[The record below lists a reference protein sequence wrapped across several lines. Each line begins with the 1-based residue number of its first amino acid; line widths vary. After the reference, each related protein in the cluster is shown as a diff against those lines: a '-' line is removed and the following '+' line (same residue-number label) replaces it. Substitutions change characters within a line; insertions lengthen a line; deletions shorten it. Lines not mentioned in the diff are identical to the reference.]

1 MIKYLIIVISISFS
15 LFGCKSRVNNDAI
28 VDDSTKL
35 KREWMLIEINGFNKQ
50 ELINT
55 KAFLNLT
62 KPDIATSSMGCN
74 SLAFSYKLSGNSKIK
89 FSIGNATT
97 MSCADMNLEKKFSIL
112 LQAITNY
119 SVTGNQL
126 ILSNKSEKMVFIASD
141 WD

>member
-1 MIKYLIIVISISFS
+1 
-15 LFGCKSRVNNDAI
+15 VNNDGI

-50 ELINT
+50 ELINA

-62 KPDIATSSMGCN
+62 KLDIATSSMGCN
-74 SLAFSYKLSGNSKIK
+74 SLAFPYKLGSNFKIK
-89 FSIGNATT
+89 FSSGTATT
-97 MSCADMNLEKKFSIL
+97 ISCADMNLEKKFSIL

-119 SVTGNQL
+119 SITGNQL